1 MAESSLQAF
10 GQNSQ
15 SEIGGIVIAVI
26 IMGCVIFLIGF
37 LGFCGAFLK
46 SACTLILVSLVP
58 IDDTVMITVAWFQ
71 YGVLLGILT
80 IGLIAGGIAGL
91 VLRQEVR

>member
-1 MAESSLQAF
+1 MICVGSMAESSLQAF

-58 IDDTVMITVAWFQ
+58 IDDTVMITVA
-71 YGVLLGILT
+71 
-80 IGLIAGGIAGL
+80 
-91 VLRQEVR
+91 